1 MTSSTRL
8 SFDSQTRLSVV
19 VSVIHIPR
27 QHAQSFIVPL
37 HLAWLF
43 ELAGGA
49 VADYTDTCLPKSQR
63 EAAFTIAALHQ
74 WEMDIDDD
82 RCVDSAEEVS
92 H

>member
-1 MTSSTRL
+1 
-8 SFDSQTRLSVV
+8 
-19 VSVIHIPR
+19 
-27 QHAQSFIVPL
+27 VPL
-37 HLAWLF
+37 YLAWLF

-74 WEMDIDDD
+74 WEMDIDDTK
-82 RCVDSAEEVS
+82 CVDSAEEVS